1 MCYLKFAVLST
12 IFIVTLVTLFF
23 SHILSLGVEENHAVY
38 ELNEIDPSNEDVIL
52 TLMSKDVDTISGLI
66 SRQPYYLK
74 LVMRVVTNMKGNA
87 SDRKLRMSVTKTFV
101 RCVIKVKGNFPEA
114 LI

>member
-1 MCYLKFAVLST
+1 MLST
-12 IFIVTLVTLFF
+12 IFIVTLVTLFC

-66 SRQPYYLK
+66 SRQPYYFK

-87 SDRKLRMSVTKTFV
+87 SDR
-101 RCVIKVKGNFPEA
+101 
-114 LI
+114 